1 MLLEPLAGKLLVS
14 GGLEKVTSDV
24 GKWLIRNTRK
34 HLDFILLDIDRLL
47 HGFAM
52 NKNRSHVENEDE
64 DEDDCDGW
72 S

>member
-1 MLLEPLAGKLLVS
+1 MW
-14 GGLEKVTSDV
+14 
-24 GKWLIRNTRK
+24 WLFRNNFTRK

-52 NKNRSHVENEDE
+52 NKNPSPVEDDGVDEDE